1 MLKADTST
9 WSIDETKRAF
19 SHWSAFE
26 QVVIN
31 HKNVRNNAAEQKIF
45 QKAKAFFFRLTYLT
59 RQEQDI
65 MAKLYYDESQQTP
78 QSIADEYQVDIKQ
91 VNTVI
96 NAAYKKMLD
105 PKIKPLSKRMRTT
118 ANTRN

>member
-65 MAKLYYDESQQTP
+65 MASLYYNAPQQTL
-78 QSIADEYQVDIKQ
+78 QSLANEYDMDIRQ
-91 VNTVI
+91 LDMLVTT
-96 NAAYKKMLD
+96 AYKKMLD
-105 PKIKPLSKRMRTT
+105 PKIKPLSKRLRTT